1 MMVYVKLTLLFCL
14 LSGIICPPVQET
26 GNEIENELEQGLGL
40 EYERYVKEV
49 VQALESDP
57 EFRKKLE
64 NSDPEDIKKGKISDD
79 LDLVHH
85 NVRTKLDEL
94 KRQEIERLRKLAIA
108 EYEEKEG
115 IHRPGGRL
123 RIPGHID
130 HKNLQTFEKEDLRK
144 LIIQTTKDL
153 DDADKQRRED
163 FKRYEMEKEFD
174 HKRKLEQVD
183 GEAKKKEEQEW
194 EEKQKKHKD
203 HPKLHHPGS
212 KQQLEEVWEKEDH
225 MAEEDWDP
233 RTFFKLHDIDGNG
246 VWDPNEVKALF
257 RNELNK
263 MYDPNAPEDDMR
275 ERMEEMERMREHVIR
290 QTDKNRDGLISFEEF
305 LEESQKSEF
314 NEDPGWDTVDQGPI
328 YNEEEYRM
336 YEQRRIAEIQRMVQE
351 GRLPPQ
357 PHLNLMPPQHMMA
370 PQYGVPHM
378 APQYGMPQ
386 YEVPHNGTHY
396 AVPQY
401 GGPVMQQAQI
411 PQYGAPM
418 VQPGHLPQYVPPIV
432 NPGHVPQ
439 YGVPQGQ
446 MPQYAPQYMQYNQTH
461 YMVPANYLPQAAV
474 PQQLPPRSD
483 MPGQAKIT
491 PEEGDKLLAALPNQY
506 QAIKEGQPNSQ
517 PSKPVVNAPL
527 PIAADQVNPQPV
539 PVSYQQGPSQS
550 NQQPSIGKPQESRH

>member
-1 MMVYVKLTLLFCL
+1 MCFVTILWVKKNNNKKLDEILFDFFSTYAEIDSVMPKNL
-14 LSGIICPPVQET
+14 YLMGVQSILIAIIE
-26 GNEIENELEQGLGL
+26 E
-40 EYERYVKEV
+40 
-49 VQALESDP
+49 
-57 EFRKKLE
+57 RKKLYLRE
-64 NSDPEDIKKGKISDD
+64 ELSAELKHIADD
-79 LDLVHH
+79 LNFISV
-85 NVRTKLDEL
+85 NVMSKTETFFRQNADNINSRNPRIHEILNIDKIIDAFMPKKIWDKLCVSPNNVS
-94 KRQEIERLRKLAIA
+94 IESERSLCIR
-108 EYEEKEG
+108 
-115 IHRPGGRL
+115 
-123 RIPGHID
+123 
-130 HKNLQTFEKEDLRK
+130 
-144 LIIQTTKDL
+144 TTKDL

-386 YEVPHNGTHY
+386 YEVPHNETHY

-418 VQPGHLPQYVPPIV
+418 VQPGHLPQYAPPIV
-432 NPGHVPQ
+432 NPGQVPQ
-439 YGVPQGQ
+439 YGAPQGQ

-483 MPGQAKIT
+483 MPGQAKVWPIT
-491 PEEGDKLLAALPNQY
+491 
-506 QAIKEGQPNSQ
+506 
-517 PSKPVVNAPL
+517 
-527 PIAADQVNPQPV
+527 
-539 PVSYQQGPSQS
+539 
-550 NQQPSIGKPQESRH
+550 